1 MKNENENE
9 SKDEKTLKVN
19 DRHCAPFL
27 DAAVFID
34 EVHGSR
40 IGDAPMMRFW
50 LAAADHWVVVEEV
63 TNALSRVSNGECKNE
78 NAYKDLNIL
87 KLMIKNV

>member
-1 MKNENENE
+1 MKTKEEIN
-9 SKDEKTLKVN
+9 DEKTLKVN

-40 IGDAPMMRFW
+40 IGDEPMMRFW

-63 TNALSRVSNGECKNE
+63 TNALSRVSNGEYKNE
-78 NAYKDLNIL
+78 NAYKDLNVL
-87 KLMIKNV
+87 KLIIKNV

>member
-1 MKNENENE
+1 MKSENE

-27 DAAVFID
+27 EASAFVN
-34 EVHGSR
+34 EVHRSR
-40 IGDAPMMRFW
+40 IGDEPMMRFW

-63 TNALSRVSNGECKNE
+63 TNALSRVSNGEYKNE
-78 NAYKDLNIL
+78 NAYKDLNVL
-87 KLMIKNV
+87 KLIIKNV